1 MKRRTLLTGAAAL
14 AASPALSARAQGQ
27 GGARTK
33 VVFWFGLTGPLG
45 EEVQRLVAGFNA
57 AQPDYEVEAIYK
69 GSYPETLTAAI
80 AAWRANQAPHLVQM
94 FEVGTG
100 SMLAA
105 GRAVKQIW
113 QLAQETGVAINPDAY
128 IPAVRG
134 YYSLPDGRLASMPF
148 NSSTA
153 VMWINKDAFE
163 RAGLDPDK
171 PPATWPE
178 VVSAARAL
186 REKQQ
191 PPMTTAWFSWTQLE
205 QYAALHGLPFA
216 TKANGFEGL
225 DAELR
230 VNAPG
235 FVKHLQRIVDMAKE
249 GTFRYTGRDN
259 TPEALFP
266 AGEAPIF
273 FTSSGFRAQI
283 AREAKF
289 RWAPAFLP
297 YDPEI
302 AATPGNSVIGGASLW
317 AMTAPNRTAAEY
329 KGVATF
335 LAHLAR
341 PEVDAE
347 WHQRT
352 GYVPVT
358 TGGYEESRRQGFYE
372 RNPGVDLPI
381 RQLLRGQMGP
391 NGRGFRLGRMVE
403 LRNIAYEEVER
414 ALQGQQGAQAALDNV
429 VARGNRV
436 LRDFERANRAS

>member
-1 MKRRTLLTGAAAL
+1 MKRRILLAGAAAL
-14 AASPALSARAQGQ
+14 AASPAPSARAQGPS
-27 GGARTK
+27 GARTK

-45 EEVQRLVAGFNA
+45 EEVQRLAAGFNA
-57 AQPDYEVEAIYK
+57 SQPEYEVEAIYK

-105 GRAVKQIW
+105 GRAVKQVW
-113 QLAQETGVAINPDAY
+113 QLIEETGVRIDPNAY

-186 REKQQ
+186 REKQL

-225 DAELR
+225 DTELR

-235 FVKHLQRIVDMAKE
+235 FVKHLQRIMDMAKE

-273 FTSSGFRAQI
+273 FTSSGFRAQV

-302 AATPGNSVIGGASLW
+302 TATPGNSVIGGASLW
-317 AMTAPNRTAAEY
+317 AMTAPGRTAAEY
-329 KGVATF
+329 KGVASF
-335 LAHLAR
+335 LAYLAR

-347 WHQRT
+347 WHRRT

-358 TGGYEESRRQGFYE
+358 TAGYEESRRQGFYE
-372 RNPGVDLPI
+372 KTPGADLPI
-381 RQLLRGQMGP
+381 RQLLRGQVGP
-391 NGRGFRLGRMVE
+391 NSRGFRLGRMVE